1 LYKGGDCIYTCPSL
15 RAVKIIFW
23 RFLMLSNVT
32 KKLNLLARVIVP
44 LFLAASFFG
53 CSSALESG
61 LLPGGAGIDGLSAS
75 FQQATPPALANTD
88 WLIDNGEGADPRY
101 IVINFSDCGV
111 GKLLDNN
118 GTITDFEYTYDPETG
133 EGAITGDGVDWTFTV
148 TDGVMTITT
157 SDEEEFTANLIEVR
171 LSTITGFVGNGPTP
185 RYDYSSIDFETDGV
199 TVQMTFADGTYPP
212 YKLITYDGVS
222 AGFIDTLGLFYLRL
236 EDNVTKVV
244 FPDFYGYHMGQ
255 DVVYT
260 PSAQIFSSL
269 EGSIWGTSTGS
280 DTVRF
285 SAGRAYFT
293 GGYIFDTAYFYD
305 GYQAGGAYGAGG
317 SDTLG
322 SFRII
327 DNCVDPVTMR
337 FYVYQG
343 TRPFDFTLQV
353 PPPSVKL
360 PGVAPAE

>member
-1 LYKGGDCIYTCPSL
+1 
-15 RAVKIIFW
+15 
-23 RFLMLSNVT
+23 MLSNIT

-44 LFLAASFFG
+44 LFVAASFFG

-61 LLPGGAGIDGLSAS
+61 LLPGGAVIDGLSAS
-75 FQQATPPALANTD
+75 FQQAAPPALANTD
-88 WLIDNGEGADPRY
+88 WLMDKGSGADPRY
-101 IVINFSDCGV
+101 IVINFIDNDD

-118 GTITDFEYTYDPETG
+118 GDITNFTYAYTYDPQTG
-133 EGAITGDGVDWTFTV
+133 KGTITVSGVTWTFTV
-148 TDGVMTITT
+148 TDGVMSIVIPNEGTFPAT
-157 SDEEEFTANLIEVR
+157 LIEVR
-171 LSTITGFVGNGPTP
+171 LTTITGFVGNGPTP

-199 TVQMTFADGTYPP
+199 TVQMTFADGTYPF
-212 YKLITYDGVS
+212 YELVYYDGVS
-222 AGFIDTLGLFYLRL
+222 AGIIDTLGLFYL
-236 EDNVTKVV
+236 DYSNNGTASVI

-255 DVVYT
+255 NVVYT
-260 PSAQIFSSL
+260 TSAEILPSL

-285 SAGRAYFT
+285 SGGRAYFT

-322 SFRII
+322 SFRIL
-327 DNCVDPVTMR
+327 DTTSPLTMR

-360 PGVAPAE
+360 PGAVAAE